1 MKITFSSFGFQGKSR
16 IIDDRA
22 MYRKE
27 IIVKLTQ
34 TNDVN
39 FYYILFTSH
48 TSNMPCFVSYFP
60 YSLSFTSTHQT
71 PNNNHLLSSIC
82 ANGSNL

>member
-22 MYRKE
+22 VYRKD
-27 IIVKLTQ
+27 IIVRLTQ
-34 TNDVN
+34 TNDAN

-48 TSNMPCFVSYFP
+48 TSNMPCFASCFP
-60 YSLSFTSTHQT
+60 YSSSFTSTHQT

-82 ANGSNL
+82 ANGSNH